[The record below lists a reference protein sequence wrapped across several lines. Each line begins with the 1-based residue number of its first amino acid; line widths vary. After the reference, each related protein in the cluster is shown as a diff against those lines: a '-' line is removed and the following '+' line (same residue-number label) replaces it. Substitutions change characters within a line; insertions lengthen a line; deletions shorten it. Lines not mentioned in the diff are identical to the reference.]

1 MDGRTQLRGLL
12 FPRFDGPDARAA
24 RLLHVATLLVIVL
37 TIVVALGTALVRG
50 ARPESFL
57 AHLVSIAISIAA
69 QALLRRGR
77 VRTAAS
83 LFLGILWVTITV
95 FVSLS
100 GGASSPVV
108 ATYFPMAVLAAVI
121 LGARSGL
128 VLALASAAILG
139 LFYILES
146 QSMVPP
152 ARFEH
157 VAPLAWLVRS
167 ASLVLAGGMALYATR
182 LIDQSLEALRRSE
195 ASLAALVRSA
205 PEGIVALDAEGKIV
219 RLNPAAERIFGS
231 AERAIGR
238 PLLELPWV
246 DASSIERLLRPGLG
260 EASLRGLVGTLRRED
275 GDERELDLVAR
286 PISRSLDDPS
296 QPILR
301 ISVRDVTEHR
311 RAERERDALSEQLHQ
326 AQRLES
332 VGLLA
337 GGIAHDFNN
346 LTTVVVANVE
356 LLRAEITEP
365 AQREG
370 LDEIALAA
378 ERATEL
384 TRQLLAFSRRQVL
397 EPRKLRLKEAIEH
410 IRHVVRRLIPESL
423 ELELELGGEH
433 DPGQLTQVLFNLVV
447 NARDAMPAGGRL
459 SVRTCDRH
467 LDEPWLGVPAG
478 DYAELVVQ
486 DRGGGIEPAVLARIF
501 EPFFTTKGPGRGT
514 GLGLAVVQGI
524 VAQSNGYV
532 RAESRLGDG
541 SSFHVL
547 FPRVSGAPESQE
559 ASEQSILRSTSGATV
574 LVAEDEP
581 PVRRVVQRILEGAG
595 FEVLIAAD
603 GEQALATLRE
613 RRDVELLLTDVVM
626 PRMGGVEL
634 AAAACA
640 LVPDLEVVFMSGYV
654 ADAFEGAALPATTSL
669 VAKPFT
675 AAQLLDAVDGA
686 LRRAHERITGAE
698 TQGGSVVA

>member
-1 MDGRTQLRGLL
+1 
-12 FPRFDGPDARAA
+12 
-24 RLLHVATLLVIVL
+24 
-37 TIVVALGTALVRG
+37 
-50 ARPESFL
+50 
-57 AHLVSIAISIAA
+57 
-69 QALLRRGR
+69 
-77 VRTAAS
+77 
-83 LFLGILWVTITV
+83 
-95 FVSLS
+95 
-100 GGASSPVV
+100 
-108 ATYFPMAVLAAVI
+108 
-121 LGARSGL
+121 
-128 VLALASAAILG
+128 
-139 LFYILES
+139 
-146 QSMVPP
+146 
-152 ARFEH
+152 
-157 VAPLAWLVRS
+157 
-167 ASLVLAGGMALYATR
+167 
-182 LIDQSLEALRRSE
+182 
-195 ASLAALVRSA
+195 
-205 PEGIVALDAEGKIV
+205 
-219 RLNPAAERIFGS
+219 
-231 AERAIGR
+231 
-238 PLLELPWV
+238 
-246 DASSIERLLRPGLG
+246 ERLLRPGLG

-275 GDERELDLVAR
+275 GDERELDLIAR

-301 ISVRDVTEHR
+301 ISVRDVTDHR

-356 LLRAEITEP
+356 LLRAQITEP

-410 IRHVVRRLIPESL
+410 IRHVLRRLIPESL

-433 DPGQLTQVLFNLVV
+433 VVRADPGQLTQVLFNLVV
-447 NARDAMPAGGRL
+447 TARDAMPAGGRL
-459 SVRTCDRH
+459 VVRTCDRH

-486 DRGGGIEPAVLARIF
+486 DSGGGIEPAVLARIF

-547 FPRVSGAPESQE
+547 LPRVSGAPESQE
-559 ASEQSILRSTSGATV
+559 ASTQSILRSTSGATV

-595 FEVLIAAD
+595 FEVLLAAD

-613 RRDVELLLTDVVM
+613 RRHVDLLLTDVVM

-634 AAAACA
+634 AAAARA
-640 LVPDLEVVFMSGYV
+640 LLPDLEVIFMSGYV
-654 ADAFEGAALPATTSL
+654 ADAFEGASVPATTSL

-675 AAQLLDAVDGA
+675 ATQLLDAIDAA
-686 LRRAHERITGAE
+686 LRRARERITEAE